1 MNPQPST
8 LKSSPIGSMLLLRYR
23 VCRLTR
29 RPSPETGSSLILLHW
44 AVSSVSIVNLLMLEG
59 SDASLFEWQC
69 SLCRELRFRVLSP
82 AQTCSRRGS
91 YLCHDLP
98 SLCTFIYPR
107 IVPSVIS
114 HLHHKLVKSHLRR
127 RAHWHTVLPS
137 TLYPLHST
145 GQISPSQ
152 ESALA
157 NRLWELIQRIVVNQ
171 NLCEVED
178 LANRLGDA
186 SQIIELAVENP
197 HFLQA
202 AHVL

>member
-1 MNPQPST
+1 
-8 LKSSPIGSMLLLRYR
+8 MLLLRYR

-44 AVSSVSIVNLLMLEG
+44 AVNSVSIVNLLMLEG

-127 RAHWHTVLPS
+127 RAHWQTVSGSLS
-137 TLYPLHST
+137 
-145 GQISPSQ
+145 
-152 ESALA
+152 SALLLTRISV
-157 NRLWELIQRIVVNQ
+157 RLRI
-171 NLCEVED
+171 LPID
-178 LANRLGDA
+178 LGTRRRLLNWQSKTPIFCRPPMSSGRNCK
-186 SQIIELAVENP
+186 SKV
-197 HFLQA
+197 
-202 AHVL
+202 